1 MVLSVPLTM
10 MVKIALD
17 SREDTRWVAILLGPE
32 KAVAERK

>member
-17 SREDTRWVAILLGPE
+17 SREDTRWAAILLGPE
-32 KAVAERK
+32 VAVAEKK